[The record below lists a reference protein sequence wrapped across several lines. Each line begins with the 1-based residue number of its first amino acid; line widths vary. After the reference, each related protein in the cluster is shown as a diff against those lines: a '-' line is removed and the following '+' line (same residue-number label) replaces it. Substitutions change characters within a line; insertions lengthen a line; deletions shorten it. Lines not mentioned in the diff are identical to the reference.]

1 MRVKILLTIDL
12 DEDDYPMPVDGMV
25 VEEVD
30 ETLRNLIHDVDGVDV
45 RAMKIIVED

>member
-12 DEDDYPMPVDGMV
+12 DEDDYTMPVDGMV

-30 ETLRNLIHDVDGVDV
+30 ETLRNLIHDVDGMDV

>member
-12 DEDDYPMPVDGMV
+12 DEEEYPVPVDGMV
-25 VEEVD
+25 VEDVD
-30 ETLRNLIHDVDGVDV
+30 ETLRNLIHDVDGMDV

>member
-30 ETLRNLIHDVDGVDV
+30 ETLRNLIHDVDGMDV
-45 RAMKIIVED
+45 RAIKIIVED

>member
-25 VEEVD
+25 VEEVE
-30 ETLRNLIHDVDGVDV
+30 ETLRNLIHDVDGMNV
-45 RAMKIIVED
+45 RAMKVIIED

>member
-1 MRVKILLTIDL
+1 MRAKIFLTIDL
-12 DEDDYPMPVDGMV
+12 DEEEYPMPVDGMV

-30 ETLRNLIHDVDGVDV
+30 ETLRNLIHDVDGMDV

>member
-12 DEDDYPMPVDGMV
+12 DEDDYPIPVDGMV

-30 ETLRNLIHDVDGVDV
+30 ETLRNLIHDVDGMDV

>member
-12 DEDDYPMPVDGMV
+12 DEEEYPMPVDGMV

-30 ETLRNLIHDVDGVDV
+30 ETLRNLIHDVDGMDV

>member
-12 DEDDYPMPVDGMV
+12 DEEEYPMPVDGMV

-30 ETLRNLIHDVDGVDV
+30 ETLRNLIHDVDGMDV
-45 RAMKIIVED
+45 KAMKIIVED

>member
-1 MRVKILLTIDL
+1 MRAKIFLTIEL
-12 DEDDYPMPVDGMV
+12 DEEEYPMPVDGMV

-30 ETLRNLIHDVDGVDV
+30 ETLRNLIHDVDGMDV

>member
-30 ETLRNLIHDVDGVDV
+30 ETLRNLIHDVDGMNV
-45 RAMKIIVED
+45 RTMKIIVED

>member
-12 DEDDYPMPVDGMV
+12 DEEEYPMPVDGMV

-30 ETLRNLIHDVDGVDV
+30 ETLRNLIHDVDGMDV
-45 RAMKIIVED
+45 RSMKIIVED

>member
-30 ETLRNLIHDVDGVDV
+30 ETLRNLIHDVDGMNV
-45 RAMKIIVED
+45 RAMKVIIED

>member
-30 ETLRNLIHDVDGVDV
+30 ETLRNLIHDVDGMDV

>member
-25 VEEVD
+25 VEEVE
-30 ETLRNLIHDVDGVDV
+30 ETLRNLIHDVDGMDV

>member
-30 ETLRNLIHDVDGVDV
+30 ETLRNLIHDVDGMDV
-45 RAMKIIVED
+45 RTMKIIVED